1 MSPSLILFVRSLH
14 ILSAIVMLGGIL
26 ARQIV
31 RREAARSTDV
41 RQFAALTAASR
52 RLDDL
57 MVIPGSTAVAAL
69 GLLLALITGA
79 PLLGFLQGADRNW
92 LLVAIALM
100 LLGTAIVPLVF
111 LPQRRRIEAALKIAL
126 QQDRMTPE
134 LRAAADD
141 RAARFWHLTEEI
153 VVVVIVLLMALRPF

>member
-1 MSPSLILFVRSLH
+1 MQPGLILLVRSLH
-14 ILSAIVMLGGIL
+14 ILSAIVMVGGIL

-41 RQFAALTAASR
+41 HHFAALTSASR
-52 RLDDL
+52 RLDTL

-69 GLLLALITGA
+69 GVILALITGA
-79 PLLGFLQGADRNW
+79 PLLGFLQRADRNW
-92 LLVAIALM
+92 LLAAIVLM

-126 QQDRMTPE
+126 QQGRITPE
-134 LRAAADD
+134 LRAAAQD
-141 RAARFWHLTEEI
+141 RAANFWHLIEEI
-153 VVVVIVLLMALRPF
+153 AMVVIVLLMATRPF